1 MVMFEGFANVWTP
14 VTLASRL
21 GKTPL
26 AVELAGEKLVFF
38 RGRDGK
44 VGALVDRCPHRGV
57 RLSLGGVAPSGCLT
71 CPFHGWEF
79 DVDGNAR
86 FVPLNPDAKLDR
98 LSATALPARE
108 LGGLLW
114 VYTAPKSTPA
124 EPIVPATLTDPKLAR
139 TYLEEEWNAHW
150 TRAMENM
157 LDSPHVPFVHRNTI
171 GRFVRPRLQPNS
183 RMDVEWEDTDFGGR
197 TFAIIDNDRSIDPGR
212 LEFYR
217 PNIMVLHIPMPKQTF
232 RMHAICVPVAAQKV
246 RMIVVGARSFAKLSL
261 LNPLFN
267 YSNKRIV
274 AEDRAVVESSDPP
287 VVPPAAQEVSVRSD
301 RATLAFRKYYFQS
314 LHTSTVSVK
323 RGLPVVTD
331 SPV

>member
-1 MVMFEGFANVWTP
+1 
-14 VTLASRL
+14 
-21 GKTPL
+21 
-26 AVELAGEKLVFF
+26 
-38 RGRDGK
+38 
-44 VGALVDRCPHRGV
+44 
-57 RLSLGGVAPSGCLT
+57 
-71 CPFHGWEF
+71 
-79 DVDGNAR
+79 
-86 FVPLNPDAKLDR
+86 
-98 LSATALPARE
+98 
-108 LGGLLW
+108 
-114 VYTAPKSTPA
+114 
-124 EPIVPATLTDPKLAR
+124 
-139 TYLEEEWNAHW
+139 
-150 TRAMENM
+150 
-157 LDSPHVPFVHRNTI
+157 HRNTI

-314 LHTSTVSVK
+314 LHTSSVSVK